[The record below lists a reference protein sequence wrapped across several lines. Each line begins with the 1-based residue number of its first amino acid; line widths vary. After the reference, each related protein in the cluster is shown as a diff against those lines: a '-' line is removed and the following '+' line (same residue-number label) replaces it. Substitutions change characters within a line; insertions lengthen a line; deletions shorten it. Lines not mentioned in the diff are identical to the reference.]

1 MACVSGRRHPVGVAG
16 AFRNRMDTA
25 ILIPSSR
32 LQISDL
38 ERFRN
43 APFENMIKF
52 TVDIRLRK
60 IALGGDMHADSE
72 EELLHTGSDH
82 ADIWGGNLWP
92 WVQPPRIE
100 YISLINIRPAV
111 ENRGMEIQLDHVR
124 SAVQEIVRAWVELP

>member
-1 MACVSGRRHPVGVAG
+1 
-16 AFRNRMDTA
+16 MDTA

-32 LQISDL
+32 LRISDL

-60 IALGGDMHADSE
+60 IALGGEMHADSE
-72 EELLHTGSDH
+72 EELLHTGSDQG
-82 ADIWGGNLWP
+82 DIWGGNLWP
-92 WVQPPRIE
+92 WAQPPRIE
-100 YISLINIRPAV
+100 YISLINIHPAV

-124 SAVQEIVRAWVELP
+124 TAVQAIVQEWVGLP

>member
-1 MACVSGRRHPVGVAG
+1 
-16 AFRNRMDTA
+16 MDTA

-52 TVDIRLRK
+52 TVDVRLRK

-72 EELLHTGSDH
+72 EELLHTGSDQ

-92 WVQPPRIE
+92 WAQPPRIE
-100 YISLINIRPAV
+100 YISLINIRPSL
-111 ENRGMEIQLDHVR
+111 ENRGMEIQLDLVR
-124 SAVQEIVRAWVELP
+124 ATVQEIVHEWVEMP